1 MHFFFQMNNLKE
13 LAADEM
19 NSCIFVLTT
28 FCGEPYHSHA
38 QLNVHVFFR
47 CLQTGASGRLSLYV
61 FDLKV
66 LFHHGCQVLKCQL
79 LINTSH
85 DEKSVFMTTY
95 TLRSL

>member
-1 MHFFFQMNNLKE
+1 MNNLKE

-19 NSCIFVLTT
+19 NSCISVLMT

-47 CLQTGASGRLSLYV
+47 CLQTGASGRLSLYA

-85 DEKSVFMTTY
+85 VETSVFMTTY
-95 TLRSL
+95 THLDHFRSHE